1 MKLIFIHGSGGSKES
16 WYYQTKH
23 FTSSEAIDL
32 PGHPIGEPSSSIEGY
47 VDWLHGYIC
56 DRGYKDIVL
65 AGHSLGGGIVL
76 LYAIKYPQNIKGII
90 PVGSGAKLRVH
101 PMYLE
106 ALEKAIAD
114 PELLEDFP
122 DPTYD
127 LINLELVKTLRRR
140 ALENGPGVTLNDM
153 LACDKFNIIDR
164 LSEIQVPTLAICGTE
179 DLMTPPKYSDYLVDK
194 INDCRSLI
202 IPGGTH
208 YVFAEKPDEVNK
220 AIEDFINDP

>member
-16 WYYQTKH
+16 WHYQTKH
-23 FTSSEAIDL
+23 FTNSEAIDL
-32 PGHPIGEPSSSIEGY
+32 PGHPFGEPSSSIEGY

-56 DRGYKDIVL
+56 NRGYKDIVL

-76 LYAIKYPQNIKGII
+76 LYAIKYPQDIKGII

-101 PMYLE
+101 QMYLE
-106 ALEKAIAD
+106 ALEKAIVE

-122 DPTYD
+122 DTTYD
-127 LINLELVKTLRRR
+127 LIDPELKEIIKRRS
-140 ALENGPGVTLNDM
+140 LENGPAVTLNDM

-164 LSEIQVPTLAICGTE
+164 LSEIQIPTLAICGTE
-179 DLMTPPKYSDYLVDK
+179 DLMTPPKYSDFLAAN
-194 INDCRSLI
+194 IPGCISLI

-208 YVFAEKPDEVNK
+208 YVFAEKPDEVNH
-220 AIEDFINDP
+220 AIEDFINNL